1 VTALRSAVAIL
12 FRRAGESEL
21 SEAAIV
27 RQASL
32 DLHWFSPKDARR
44 FVEAATAMGYLQAG
58 TQPGSLRPGFRVDEV
73 EVSLDFRV
81 DAHILDAIEAG
92 RSSVADEL
100 VALAAAARGASVEDV
115 WRDVRRKEEHSL
127 VEAPVAA
134 ALVAAEAG
142 IDVRPFAAR
151 VTQELAALARAGGPS
166 PSAS

>member
-1 VTALRSAVAIL
+1 MTALKSAVALL

-44 FVEAATAMGYLQAG
+44 FVEAATAMGYLQPG
-58 TQPGSLRPGFRVDEV
+58 SQPGSLRPAFAVAEV

-81 DAHILDAIEAG
+81 DAHVLESVGAG
-92 RSSVADEL
+92 LSSVADDL
-100 VALAAAARGASVEDV
+100 VARAAAAKGATVEDV
-115 WRDVRRKEEHSL
+115 WREVRRKQEHSL

-151 VTQELAALARAGGPS
+151 ENLELAAPSGGR
-166 PSAS
+166 